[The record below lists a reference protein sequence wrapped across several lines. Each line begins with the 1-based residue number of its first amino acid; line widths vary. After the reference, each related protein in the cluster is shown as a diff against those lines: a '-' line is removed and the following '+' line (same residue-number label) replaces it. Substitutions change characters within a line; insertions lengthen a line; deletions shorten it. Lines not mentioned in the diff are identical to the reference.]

1 MGSLSAVG
9 VIFRTRSR
17 LNIRMKSLPLIL
29 TILFASLLFV
39 ETEVKAEDIDLE
51 DSDDDGIPDDEDDDD
66 DNDGIPDDEDDDDDG
81 DGVLDEDEDD
91 GDSWGTGPKKSSSCL
106 CHTRSPHP
114 SPLSWTSKVHDV
126 WPTPKARKGQQQT
139 REIFGVAAFYSKNC
153 SCTED

>member
-66 DNDGIPDDEDDDDDG
+66 DNDGIPDDLDDDDDG

-91 GDSWGTGPKKSSSCL
+91 NEEEDEDEDDEHDGDDEL
-106 CHTRSPHP
+106 
-114 SPLSWTSKVHDV
+114 
-126 WPTPKARKGQQQT
+126 
-139 REIFGVAAFYSKNC
+139 
-153 SCTED
+153 

>member
-39 ETEVKAEDIDLE
+39 ETEVRAEDIDLE

-66 DNDGIPDDEDDDDDG
+66 NDGIPDDLDDDDDG

-91 GDSWGTGPKKSSSCL
+91 DEDEDEDGD
-106 CHTRSPHP
+106 
-114 SPLSWTSKVHDV
+114 DNNDD
-126 WPTPKARKGQQQT
+126 
-139 REIFGVAAFYSKNC
+139 EN
-153 SCTED
+153 DDDD

>member
-51 DSDDDGIPDDEDDDD
+51 DSDDDGIPDDEDEDD
-66 DNDGIPDDEDDDDDG
+66 DNDGIPDDLDDDDDG

-91 GDSWGTGPKKSSSCL
+91 DDDEDEDEDDGLEGDDEL
-106 CHTRSPHP
+106 
-114 SPLSWTSKVHDV
+114 
-126 WPTPKARKGQQQT
+126 
-139 REIFGVAAFYSKNC
+139 
-153 SCTED
+153 